1 MSTNKQIILASRPQA
16 LPTVDNFSIV
26 ESPLPQPMDGEL
38 LLRTLYISVDPYMR
52 GRMNDRKSYV
62 PPFQV
67 GKVITGGTVSQVVES
82 KSDGFKKGDI
92 VVGSSSWALFS
103 TVEAAQATK
112 INPDL
117 APISTALS
125 ILGMTGLT
133 AYFGLLD
140 IGQPKVGETVVVSGA
155 AGAVG
160 MIVGQIAKLKGARV
174 IGIAGSEEKRDYL
187 INELGF
193 DAAVNYKTST
203 DIAAELREACPN
215 GVDVYFDNVGGR
227 ISDAVLSLVNKYAR
241 IPVCGQISMYNSEQV
256 DVGPRVQ
263 GLLIT
268 YSVLMKGFTIGDYAP
283 RFPEG
288 ITQLTQWLVEGKL
301 KYAENIID
309 GFENTPQAFLGL
321 FAGENLGKQVVKV
334 ADPSWN
340 SQPIEMR

>member
-1 MSTNKQIILASRPQA
+1 MTANKQIILASRPQA
-16 LPTVDNFSIV
+16 MPTADNFSIV
-26 ESPLPQPMDGEL
+26 ESPIPRPIEDEL

-62 PPFQV
+62 APFQV
-67 GKVITGGTVSQVVES
+67 GEAITGGNVSQVVES

-92 VVGSSSWALFS
+92 VVGNSSWALYS
-103 TVEAAQATK
+103 TVKAAQATK

-140 IGQPKVGETVVVSGA
+140 IGQPKEGETVVVSGA

-174 IGIAGSEEKRDYL
+174 IGIAGSEEKIDYL

-193 DAAVNYKTST
+193 NAAINYKTST
-203 DIAAELREACPN
+203 DIAAELSKACPN
-215 GVDVYFDNVGGR
+215 GVDIYFDNVGGS
-227 ISDAVLSLVNKYAR
+227 ISDAVLSLVNKHAR
-241 IPVCGQISMYNSEQV
+241 IPVCGQISMYNSEQEE
-256 DVGPRVQ
+256 VGPRVQ

-283 RFPEG
+283 RFREG
-288 ITQLTQWLVEGKL
+288 ITQLAQWLVEGKL
-301 KYAENIID
+301 KYAENIIN

-321 FAGENLGKQVVKV
+321 FAGENLGKQLVKV
-334 ADPSWN
+334 ADPS
-340 SQPIEMR
+340 

>member
-1 MSTNKQIILASRPQA
+1 MQVNKQIILASRPQA
-16 LPTVDNFSIV
+16 MPTSANFSIE
-26 ESPLPQPMDGEL
+26 ESPIPQPKEGEL

-67 GKVITGGTVSQVVES
+67 GEVITGGNVSQVVES
-82 KSDGFKKGDI
+82 ESDGFQKGDI
-92 VVGSSSWALFS
+92 VVGNSNWALYS
-103 TVEAAQATK
+103 TVKAAQVTK

-125 ILGMTGLT
+125 VLGMTGLT

-140 IGQPKVGETVVVSGA
+140 IGQPKEGETVVVSGA

-174 IGIAGSEEKRDYL
+174 VGIAGSEEKIGYL

-193 DAAVNYKTST
+193 DAAINYKTSS
-203 DIAAELREACPN
+203 DITAELRQACPN
-215 GVDVYFDNVGGR
+215 GVDIYFDNVGGS
-227 ISDAVLSLVNKYAR
+227 ISDAVLNLVNKHAR
-241 IPVCGQISMYNSEQV
+241 VPVCGQISMYNSEQV

-268 YSVLMKGFTIGDYAP
+268 YSVLMKGFTIGDYAS

-288 ITQLTQWLVEGKL
+288 ITQLAQWLVEGKL
-301 KYAENIID
+301 KYAENIVD

-321 FAGENLGKQVVKV
+321 FAGENLGKQLVKV
-334 ADPSWN
+334 ADPS
-340 SQPIEMR
+340 